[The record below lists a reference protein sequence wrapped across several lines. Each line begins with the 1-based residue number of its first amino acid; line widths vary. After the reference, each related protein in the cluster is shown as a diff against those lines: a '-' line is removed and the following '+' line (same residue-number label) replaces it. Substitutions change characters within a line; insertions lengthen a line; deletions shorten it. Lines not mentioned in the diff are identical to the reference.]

1 VAKYRIRTA
10 GIDQAQVTHKAPARA
25 EPAADGLR
33 PASPSIHPAAKEVA
47 MTTEVVPRITTT
59 PPRLGPMWRPAG
71 GRNPASAPAPEA
83 EHELA
88 VLSRHRTSEGVVTY
102 ARCNCGELQIWLT
115 GASRPAHTLIKS
127 IPGPQRPPA

>member
-1 VAKYRIRTA
+1 
-10 GIDQAQVTHKAPARA
+10 
-25 EPAADGLR
+25 
-33 PASPSIHPAAKEVA
+33 
-47 MTTEVVPRITTT
+47 MTTAVRPV
-59 PPRLGPMWRPAG
+59 GPMWPHAD

-88 VLSRHRTSEGVVTY
+88 VLSRHRTSEGIVTY
-102 ARCNCGELQIWLT
+102 ARCACGELQIWLT